1 MTRSSSI
8 AIAAAA
14 LLCMPLV
21 AGAHASASQKAPAT
35 QSAPASK
42 EQAQRKEVR
51 KEVGE
56 AVDSIRTYSFERR
69 EEALAIARRSMD
81 ELDMQFDRMQAQSHA
96 QWAKMSEAART
107 RSERTATELRRQRN
121 AVSEWY
127 GGMRQSSA
135 AAWSEVNGGFVS
147 SYHEMVAKMQKA
159 REDVR
164 EAPAPPQE
172 KRQDERK

>member
-1 MTRSSSI
+1 MTRSSPI
-8 AIAAAA
+8 AIAAAV
-14 LLCMPLV
+14 LLCMPLA
-21 AGAHASASQKAPAT
+21 AGAQAPAPQKAPAT
-35 QSAPASK
+35 QSAPATK
-42 EQAQRKEVR
+42 EPAQRKEVR

-69 EEALAIARRSMD
+69 EEAIAIARRSMD

-107 RSERTATELRRQRN
+107 RSQRTAAELRRQRN
-121 AVSEWY
+121 AMSEWY

-135 AAWSEVNGGFVS
+135 AAWSEVKGGFIS
-147 SYHEMVAKMQKA
+147 SYHDMVAKMQKA
-159 REDVR
+159 REDMR
-164 EAPAPPQE
+164 EAPAPQEE